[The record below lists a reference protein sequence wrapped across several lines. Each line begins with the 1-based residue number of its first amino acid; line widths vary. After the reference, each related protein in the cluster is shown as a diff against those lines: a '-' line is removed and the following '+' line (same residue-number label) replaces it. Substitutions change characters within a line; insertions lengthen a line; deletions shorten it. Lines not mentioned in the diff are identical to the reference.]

1 MEHELTQWGD
11 HWECSCGEWAAWSP
25 ETWADHAEEDPE

>member
-1 MEHELTQWGD
+1 MEHELVRNDG
-11 HWECSCGEWAAWSP
+11 HWECSCGEWAAMNP